1 MDRVLHDGSDS
12 VQLTSFALNENAY
25 IGTLTILLISAV
37 RTTNVCAVRCAF
49 VRPFKVS
56 LCIKSSRTSGPRT
69 VNRSLLF
76 LAWGY
81 SGIRMLLPES
91 HPCIHSRNSVCG
103 ELYGH
108 LLFYLICFP
117 ERVYCKKISLP
128 CVRLS
133 GRSRHVIPFELGS
146 PTFILSTNSWRC
158 PFICE
163 YCLNG
168 LPAIVPHG
176 ARKVCTYCGIDQALL
191 SSSDRGEAPRS

>member
-1 MDRVLHDGSDS
+1 MPSMTDDAGELLIIIIIIIRSFVWFGCSHAHPRGTAVMDRVFHDGSDS
-12 VQLTSFALNENAY
+12 VQLTSFALNENTY

-91 HPCIHSRNSVCG
+91 HPCIHSRT
-103 ELYGH
+103 
-108 LLFYLICFP
+108 LFAVNFTD
-117 ERVYCKKISLP
+117 IS
-128 CVRLS
+128 S
-133 GRSRHVIPFELGS
+133 F
-146 PTFILSTNSWRC
+146 T
-158 PFICE
+158 
-163 YCLNG
+163 
-168 LPAIVPHG
+168 
-176 ARKVCTYCGIDQALL
+176 
-191 SSSDRGEAPRS
+191 